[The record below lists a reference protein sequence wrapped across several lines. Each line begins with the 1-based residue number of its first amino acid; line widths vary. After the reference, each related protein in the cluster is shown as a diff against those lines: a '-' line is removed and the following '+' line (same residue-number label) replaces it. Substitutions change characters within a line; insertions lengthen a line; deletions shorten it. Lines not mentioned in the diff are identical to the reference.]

1 MEIIAEIFEAFM
13 IISFGVS
20 WPINVIKGYRSRTAK
35 GKSVLF
41 NYLILFG
48 YFCGV
53 ASKILSHNFN
63 LAFYFYF
70 RRILFKKSSYVRG
83 YGSFKRGFIALFIG
97 QTC

>member
-1 MEIIAEIFEAFM
+1 MEIIAEIFEALM

-35 GKSVLF
+35 GKSILF
-41 NYLILFG
+41 DYLVLFG

-53 ASKILSHNFN
+53 ASKIISHNFN

-70 RRILFKKSSYVRG
+70 PNIIMVITDIIIYYRNKKLDSVN
-83 YGSFKRGFIALFIG
+83 
-97 QTC
+97 

>member
-1 MEIIAEIFEAFM
+1 MEMVAEIFEALM

-35 GKSVLF
+35 GKSILF

-53 ASKILSHNFN
+53 TSKIISHSFN

-70 RRILFKKSSYVRG
+70 PNIIMVITDIIIYYRNKKLDSAS
-83 YGSFKRGFIALFIG
+83 
-97 QTC
+97 

>member
-1 MEIIAEIFEAFM
+1 MEMVAEIFEALM

-35 GKSVLF
+35 GKSILF

-53 ASKILSHNFN
+53 TSKIISHSFN

-70 RRILFKKSSYVRG
+70 PNIIMVITDIIIYYRNKKLDSAG
-83 YGSFKRGFIALFIG
+83 
-97 QTC
+97 